1 MLSIICIVQL
11 LNVTLGLCHDY
22 AQHDKRTIVF
32 ILSEAK
38 DLYIPLNTFISKKKV
53 NGNVTICH

>member
-11 LNVTLGLCHDY
+11 LNATLGLCHDY
-22 AQHDKRTIVF
+22 AQNDKRTIVF

-38 DLYIPLNTFISKKKV
+38 DLYIPLNTFIS
-53 NGNVTICH
+53 